1 MAAQVSRVEE
11 IQINGN
17 TYLTSSVAIC
27 FPCVMLRWCHANT
40 SFLYVGTPSTHSSH
54 LHAMYICTMFL
65 HNRFYHNF
73 PFMHEFVLKFYW
85 SVRHSRVAP
94 PSTATNSPAAAEQHL
109 SDSAYVFVLYS
120 SEIYS
125 GEVNEMGRM
134 QIGTRFPQTS
144 STRLSIESKSCC
156 SAPSLGSF
164 HSSPHP
170 PSLAIEVMFLPLFSF
185 NFASDLK
192 AGGRTQTHSVCTA
205 FSEGNLCFSFKFK
218 LKLFERKILNIY
230 ILS

>member
-27 FPCVMLRWCHANT
+27 FSCAMLRWCHANT

-125 GEVNEMGRM
+125 GRWMRWGECKLEQDFRKPLPLDFQSNLNLAV
-134 QIGTRFPQTS
+134 
-144 STRLSIESKSCC
+144 RLPLW
-156 SAPSLGSF
+156 APSIPLLI
-164 HSSPHP
+164 HP
-170 PSLAIEVMFLPLFSF
+170 PSQL
-185 NFASDLK
+185 
-192 AGGRTQTHSVCTA
+192 R
-205 FSEGNLCFSFKFK
+205 LCFSHYFLSISHQIWRQEEEHRHTVFAPLSVKGIYVF
-218 LKLFERKILNIY
+218 LLNLNWNY
-230 ILS
+230 LREKS